1 MSSNIYFNTR
11 KKFSVRRSMVNVG
24 SRLHHSI
31 APSHAR
37 KTARKLLLT
46 PVRSTPKNAEPQGL
60 IKGNLT
66 TSEGR
71 INTYR
76 LGTGPVWVMCHGW
89 SGSASQFYPLM
100 QHIAQQGFTALAYD
114 HPAHGQSGGEYSHLP
129 GFINA
134 FDELLDTQD
143 NIAGVV
149 AHSMGSASVL
159 ESSHDKI
166 QQVPLLLIAPVLNY
180 IDSLF
185 EIVSKSGYSM
195 KLFREIVAELEQ
207 QYQYSLDT
215 IDPYQYL
222 LSRNENTVIVHDKR
236 DKFACFSTSEAA
248 ASSAEHIR
256 LIATQGQG
264 HGRVIHSEETM
275 AAFKSLI

>member
-1 MSSNIYFNTR
+1 
-11 KKFSVRRSMVNVG
+11 
-24 SRLHHSI
+24 
-31 APSHAR
+31 
-37 KTARKLLLT
+37 
-46 PVRSTPKNAEPQGL
+46 
-60 IKGNLT
+60 
-66 TSEGR
+66 
-71 INTYR
+71 
-76 LGTGPVWVMCHGW
+76 MCHGW

-100 QHIAQQGFTALAYD
+100 QLIAQLGFTALAYD
-114 HPAHGQSGGEYSHLP
+114 HPAHGQSEGEYSHLP

-166 QQVPLLLIAPVLNY
+166 QHVPFLLIAPVLNY

-222 LSRNENTVIVHDKR
+222 LSRKQNTVIVHDKR
-236 DKFACFSTSEAA
+236 DRFACFSTSETAA
-248 ASSAEHIR
+248 NSAENIR
-256 LIATQGQG
+256 LITTQGQG

>member
-60 IKGNLT
+60 VKSSLT

-71 INTYR
+71 INTYQ

-114 HPAHGQSGGEYSHLP
+114 HPAHGQSEGQYSHLP
-129 GFINA
+129 GFINS
-134 FDELLDTQD
+134 FNELLDTVD
-143 NIAGVV
+143 NVAGVV

-159 ESSHDKI
+159 ESSHKKI

-195 KLFREIVAELEQ
+195 KLFREIVAELEA
-207 QYQYSLDT
+207 QYEYSLDT

-222 LSRNENTVIVHDKR
+222 LSRNKNTVIVHDKR
-236 DKFACFSTSEAA
+236 DRFACFSTSEAA
-248 ASSAEHIR
+248 ANSAEHIR
-256 LIATQGQG
+256 LITTQGQG